1 MFVLCLQVYLR
12 FELGIFAREKHRETR
27 CRRWGENDFL
37 ENYDRPTNQPANR
50 PTDTYRPG
58 GREITPP
65 LLKFWF
71 MESPKMILIIPVP
84 LGQKAQKHPQTRL
97 PPLLVWHLAQQPL
110 LVRLMLRLP
119 TPLLFQMRTTTW
131 ERFKTQIFQVDFK
144 SFRIALIVPMD
155 VVVSLLITS
164 SLILSRTR
172 MLRPSVLP
180 TAAIVDRWLVTI
192 ILISFLYNCKNDL
205 L

>member
-1 MFVLCLQVYLR
+1 MTT
-12 FELGIFAREKHRETR
+12 A
-27 CRRWGENDFL
+27 
-37 ENYDRPTNQPANR
+37 NQPANQ

-65 LLKFWF
+65 LLMFWF
-71 MESPKMILIIPVP
+71 MESPKMNFIIPVP
-84 LGQKAQKHPQTRL
+84 LGQKAQKRQQTRL

-144 SFRIALIVPMD
+144 SFRIALIVPHGCGSIFFNC
-155 VVVSLLITS
+155 VFPYSLTNSHATPLCLTYS
-164 SLILSRTR
+164 GDSG
-172 MLRPSVLP
+172 
-180 TAAIVDRWLVTI
+180 
-192 ILISFLYNCKNDL
+192 
-205 L
+205 